1 VDRGGAYAFDA
12 ASTDDAGRS
21 RDQAADASVV
31 RGPSRLRGIDPF
43 ETALREQKWVA
54 EVKAII
60 GK

>member
-1 VDRGGAYAFDA
+1 MTRR
-12 ASTDDAGRS
+12 RS

-31 RGPSRLRGIDPF
+31 RGPSQLHGIDPF

>member
-1 VDRGGAYAFDA
+1 VAPTPSMPRARM
-12 ASTDDAGRS
+12 TRRRS

-31 RGPSRLRGIDPF
+31 RGSSRLHGIDPF
-43 ETALREQKWVA
+43 EKALREQKWVA

>member
-1 VDRGGAYAFDA
+1 MRNPLKVIATVGLVLGGVFGIA
-12 ASTDDAGRS
+12 AH
-21 RDQAADASVV
+21 ASVV
-31 RGPSRLRGIDPF
+31 RGPSQLHGIDPF